1 MCYQKKKKKANKNHK
16 KINNNN
22 KKSTTTTKSKNKNK
36 KKQQKIQVKQQQQQT
51 NKQTNKHHPNKLSA
65 SKCSINLRCQ
75 ADTTKESQTVHA
87 EAENTL
93 SATQSAV
100 LNSKMPDRYDKEN
113 QRTHGEVRP
122 CHLLHRCAALNSR
135 CQADTARRIKPLT
148 VKTMETSGVRCST
161 WM

>member
-1 MCYQKKKKKANKNHK
+1 M
-16 KINNNN
+16 
-22 KKSTTTTKSKNKNK
+22 
-36 KKQQKIQVKQQQQQT
+36 
-51 NKQTNKHHPNKLSA
+51 
-65 SKCSINLRCQ
+65 CSINLRCH

-87 EAENTL
+87 EVENTL

-100 LNSKMPDRYDKEN
+100 LNSKMSGRYDKKN

-161 WM
+161 WMYDRTAGRLLSRAATKIVLQQPRFVCNEEPAFWHQITFMQIPQVTLQRFRP